1 MAHLAD
7 ALKEKGNAYF
17 KSGDFAAAEEQYGLA
32 IQKYTRNPLLF
43 TNRANARLKL
53 QKWEGVVDDC
63 LKSIELTG
71 HGQNFK
77 AYFQLAQAQLALHHP
92 HEALSS
98 ALTAYD
104 HVLHPTPSNVAK
116 SASSIMPISNLV
128 LKCRKAKFAARERER
143 LRRRGDVLAEL
154 EDALDRN
161 KRARLDDIEARLSR
175 TEIGVIQ
182 ADDERQETL
191 NDFEKKV
198 GELRSVFALA
208 DPQNHAPREIP
219 DHLIDTITFEPMHDP
234 VVTKNGHSYE
244 RATLMEH
251 LKLSPTDPLTRE
263 PLTVNE
269 LRPNLGLRAACEEF
283 WESAGSWAGD
293 W

>member
-1 MAHLAD
+1 APVACFDEDTESEWTLLSKFSGHL
-7 ALKEKGNAYF
+7 
-17 KSGDFAAAEEQYGLA
+17 
-32 IQKYTRNPLLF
+32 
-43 TNRANARLKL
+43 
-53 QKWEGVVDDC
+53 
-63 LKSIELTG
+63 
-71 HGQNFK
+71 
-77 AYFQLAQAQLALHHP
+77 
-92 HEALSS
+92 
-98 ALTAYD
+98 
-104 HVLHPTPSNVAK
+104 
-116 SASSIMPISNLV
+116 
-128 LKCRKAKFAARERER
+128 FAARQ
-143 LRRRGDVLAEL
+143 GHTPFDVVAWHGLYYPYKYDL
-154 EDALDRN
+154 GRFNTVGSISYDHPDPS
-161 KRARLDDIEARLSR
+161 IF
-175 TEIGVIQ
+175 T
-182 ADDERQETL
+182 RQEIL

-208 DPQNHAPREIP
+208 DPQNHAPRETP